1 MGLSNIHVDV
11 LWRIFLQFKCVHKS
25 LKNLYICTDF
35 QFYSVVLA
43 IEDYV
48 NIVETLCQ
56 AVPTLCTACDL
67 NAGWGLGTPCK
78 LFLTNFA
85 AKWVTLH
92 NI

>member
-48 NIVETLCQ
+48 NVCQ
-56 AVPTLCTACDL
+56 DFVPGSSHFMYGMQL
-67 NAGWGLGTPCK
+67 NAGWGLGTK
-78 LFLTNFA
+78 F
-85 AKWVTLH
+85 
-92 NI
+92 

>member
-11 LWRIFLQFKCVHKS
+11 LWKIFLQFKSVHKN

-48 NIVETLCQ
+48 NIVETLCRLYPLYVRHAIKCWVGSGNTMQ
-56 AVPTLCTACDL
+56 TLL
-67 NAGWGLGTPCK
+67 NEFCCQVGD
-78 LFLTNFA
+78 FA
-85 AKWVTLH
+85 
-92 NI
+92 